1 VEEHTILGLLALV
14 GGEFLAAIKK
24 VLGVAVVGV
33 VVLYVAERTLIKRHI
48 VSEILPMWSMLMAY
62 FLTMKGRLSE
72 IERVSGDALVRL
84 GVLEESSGENEEH
97 RFGTEMWKESAT
109 GSVRHELKRCLQES
123 RLSADETLNLFAP
136 VKSALLKL
144 KNDTELFR
152 AYSNHLSSKI
162 ASLWSEKLHVLNAMG
177 GGVES
182 VQVVS
187 KEAEALDFYIAR
199 HLDIFL
205 LYLESYVAGD
215 RDDVICE
222 NLANYWPY
230 FLGQPDRLL
239 ATARESFLREHL
251 SEQERKTLTLRGR
264 VQFIEEALA
273 ETREE
278 IGKKISKDLPEVEA
292 RTIWGR

>member
-1 VEEHTILGLLALV
+1 MEEHTILGLLALV
-14 GGEFLAAIKK
+14 GGDFLGAIKK

-33 VVLYVAERTLIKRHI
+33 VVLFVAERTLIKRHI

-84 GVLEESSGENEEH
+84 GVLEESSGENKEH
-97 RFGTEMWKESAT
+97 RFGPEMWKESAT
-109 GSVRHELKRCLQES
+109 HSVRHELKRCLQES

-152 AYSNHLSSKI
+152 AYSSHLSSKI

-239 ATARESFLREHL
+239 ATAREDFLREHL

-264 VQFIEEALA
+264 VQFIEEALT

-278 IGKKISKDLPEVEA
+278 IGHKINKELPEVEA

>member
-1 VEEHTILGLLALV
+1 MEEHTILGLLALV
-14 GGEFLAAIKK
+14 GGEFFAAIKK
-24 VLGVAVVGV
+24 IAGVAVVGV
-33 VVLYVAERTLIKRHI
+33 VVLFVAERTLIKRHI

-84 GVLEESSGENEEH
+84 GVLAESSGENKEH

-109 GSVRHELKRCLQES
+109 GSIRHELKRCLQES

-162 ASLWSEKLHVLNAMG
+162 ASLWSEKLHVLNAVG

-239 ATARESFLREHL
+239 ATAREDFLREHI

-278 IGKKISKDLPEVEA
+278 IGQKINKDLPEVEA

>member
-1 VEEHTILGLLALV
+1 MEEYTVLGLLASV

-24 VLGVAVVGV
+24 IVGVAIVGV
-33 VVLYVAERTLIKRHI
+33 VVLFVAERTLIKRHI

-84 GVLEESSGENEEH
+84 GVLEESSGENKEH

-109 GSVRHELKRCLQES
+109 GSIRHELKRCLQES

-239 ATARESFLREHL
+239 ATARENFLREHL
-251 SEQERKTLTLRGR
+251 GEQERRTLTLRGR

-278 IGKKISKDLPEVEA
+278 IGQKINKDLPEVEA

>member
-1 VEEHTILGLLALV
+1 MEEHTILGFLALL
-14 GGEFLAAIKK
+14 GGDFLAAIKK

-33 VVLYVAERTLIKRHI
+33 VVLFVAERTLIKRHI

-84 GVLEESSGENEEH
+84 GVLAESSGENKEH

-109 GSVRHELKRCLQES
+109 RSIRHELKRCLQES

-162 ASLWSEKLHVLNAMG
+162 ASLWSEKLHVLNAVG

-215 RDDVICE
+215 HDDIICE

-239 ATARESFLREHL
+239 ATAREDFLREHL
-251 SEQERKTLTLRGR
+251 SERERKTLTLRGR

-273 ETREE
+273 ETRGE
-278 IGKKISKDLPEVEA
+278 IGHKINKDLPEVEA

>member
-1 VEEHTILGLLALV
+1 MEEHTILGLLALV
-14 GGEFLAAIKK
+14 GGEFFAAIKK
-24 VLGVAVVGV
+24 IAGVAVVGV
-33 VVLYVAERTLIKRHI
+33 VVLFVAERTLIKRHI

-84 GVLEESSGENEEH
+84 GVLAESSGENKEH

-109 GSVRHELKRCLQES
+109 GSIRHELKRCLQES

-239 ATARESFLREHL
+239 ATARENFLREHL
-251 SEQERKTLTLRGR
+251 GEQERITLTLRGR

-278 IGKKISKDLPEVEA
+278 IGKKINKDLPEVEA

>member
-1 VEEHTILGLLALV
+1 MEEHTILGLLALV
-14 GGEFLAAIKK
+14 GGEFFAAIKK
-24 VLGVAVVGV
+24 IAGVAVVGV
-33 VVLYVAERTLIKRHI
+33 VVLFVAERTLIKRHI

-84 GVLEESSGENEEH
+84 GVLAESSGENKEH

-109 GSVRHELKRCLQES
+109 GSIRHELKRCLQES

-162 ASLWSEKLHVLNAMG
+162 ASLWSEKLHVLNAVG

-239 ATARESFLREHL
+239 ATARENFLREHL
-251 SEQERKTLTLRGR
+251 GEQERKTLTLRGR

-278 IGKKISKDLPEVEA
+278 IGKKINKDLPEVEA

>member
-1 VEEHTILGLLALV
+1 MEEYTVLGLLASM

-24 VLGVAVVGV
+24 IVGVAVVGV
-33 VVLYVAERTLIKRHI
+33 VVLFVAERTLIKRHI

-84 GVLEESSGENEEH
+84 GVLAESSGENKEH

-109 GSVRHELKRCLQES
+109 GSIRHELKRCLQES

-152 AYSNHLSSKI
+152 AYSRHLSSKI
-162 ASLWSEKLHVLNAMG
+162 ASLWSEKLHVLNAVG

-239 ATARESFLREHL
+239 ATARENFLREHL
-251 SEQERKTLTLRGR
+251 GEQERRTLTLRGR
-264 VQFIEEALA
+264 VQFIEETLA

-278 IGKKISKDLPEVEA
+278 IGQKINKDLPEVEA

>member
-1 VEEHTILGLLALV
+1 MEEHTILGLLALV

>member
-1 VEEHTILGLLALV
+1 MEEHTILGLLALV
-14 GGEFLAAIKK
+14 GGEFFAAIKK
-24 VLGVAVVGV
+24 IAGVAVVGV
-33 VVLYVAERTLIKRHI
+33 VVLFVAERTLIKRHI

-84 GVLEESSGENEEH
+84 GVLAESSGENKEH

-109 GSVRHELKRCLQES
+109 GSIRHELKRCLQDS

-152 AYSNHLSSKI
+152 AYSSHLSNKI
-162 ASLWSEKLHVLNAMG
+162 ASLWSEKLHVLNAVG

-239 ATARESFLREHL
+239 ATARENFLREHL
-251 SEQERKTLTLRGR
+251 GEQERKTLTLRGR

-278 IGKKISKDLPEVEA
+278 IGQKINKDLPEVEA

>member
-1 VEEHTILGLLALV
+1 MEEHTIVGLLALL
-14 GGEFLAAIKK
+14 GGDFLAAIKK
-24 VLGVAVVGV
+24 VVGVAVVGV
-33 VVLYVAERTLIKRHI
+33 VVLFVAERTLIKRHI

-84 GVLEESSGENEEH
+84 GVLAESSGENKEH

-109 GSVRHELKRCLQES
+109 GSIRHDLKRCLQDS

-162 ASLWSEKLHVLNAMG
+162 ASLWSEKLHVLNAVG

-239 ATARESFLREHL
+239 ATAREDFLREHL
-251 SEQERKTLTLRGR
+251 GERERKTLTLRGR

-273 ETREE
+273 ETRKE
-278 IGKKISKDLPEVEA
+278 IGQKINKDLPKVEA

>member
-1 VEEHTILGLLALV
+1 MEEHTILGLLALV
-14 GGEFLAAIKK
+14 GGEFLAAVKK
-24 VLGVAVVGV
+24 IAGVAVVGL
-33 VVLYVAERTLIKRHI
+33 VVLFVAERTLIKRHI

-72 IERVSGDALVRL
+72 IERVSSDALVRL
-84 GVLEESSGENEEH
+84 GVLAESSGENKEH

-109 GSVRHELKRCLQES
+109 GSIRYDLKRCLQES

-152 AYSNHLSSKI
+152 AYSSHLSNKI
-162 ASLWSEKLHVLNAMG
+162 ASLWSEKLHVLNAVG

-239 ATARESFLREHL
+239 ATARENFLREHL
-251 SEQERKTLTLRGR
+251 GEQERKTLTLRGR

-278 IGKKISKDLPEVEA
+278 IGQKINKDLPEVEA

>member
-1 VEEHTILGLLALV
+1 MEEHTILGLLALV
-14 GGEFLAAIKK
+14 GGEFFAAIKK
-24 VLGVAVVGV
+24 IAGVAVVGV
-33 VVLYVAERTLIKRHI
+33 VVLFVAERTLIKRHI

-84 GVLEESSGENEEH
+84 GVLAESSGENKEH

-109 GSVRHELKRCLQES
+109 GSIRYDLKRCLQES

-152 AYSNHLSSKI
+152 AYSRHLSSKI
-162 ASLWSEKLHVLNAMG
+162 ASLWSEKLHVLNAVG

-239 ATARESFLREHL
+239 ATARENFLREHL
-251 SEQERKTLTLRGR
+251 GEQERKTLTLRGR

-278 IGKKISKDLPEVEA
+278 IGQKINKDLPEVEA

>member
-1 VEEHTILGLLALV
+1 MEEHTILGLLALL
-14 GGEFLAAIKK
+14 GGEFFAAIKK
-24 VLGVAVVGV
+24 IAGVAVVGV
-33 VVLYVAERTLIKRHI
+33 VVLFVAERTLIKRHI

-84 GVLEESSGENEEH
+84 GVLAESSGENKEH

-109 GSVRHELKRCLQES
+109 GSIRHELKRCLQES

-239 ATARESFLREHL
+239 ATAREDFLREHL

-278 IGKKISKDLPEVEA
+278 IGHKINKDLPEVEA

>member
-24 VLGVAVVGV
+24 IVGVAVVGV
-33 VVLYVAERTLIKRHI
+33 VVLFVAERTLIKRHI

-72 IERVSGDALVRL
+72 IERISGDALVRL
-84 GVLEESSGENEEH
+84 GVLAESSGENKGH
-97 RFGTEMWKESAT
+97 RFDTEMWKESAT
-109 GSVRHELKRCLQES
+109 RSVRHELKRCLQES

-136 VKSALLKL
+136 AKSALLKL

-162 ASLWSEKLHVLNAMG
+162 ASLWSEKLHVLNAVG

-239 ATARESFLREHL
+239 ATAREDFLREHL
-251 SEQERKTLTLRGR
+251 GERERKTLTLRGR
-264 VQFIEEALA
+264 VRFIEEALA

-278 IGKKISKDLPEVEA
+278 IGQKINKDLPEVEA

>member
-1 VEEHTILGLLALV
+1 
-14 GGEFLAAIKK
+14 
-24 VLGVAVVGV
+24 
-33 VVLYVAERTLIKRHI
+33 
-48 VSEILPMWSMLMAY
+48 MLMAY

-84 GVLEESSGENEEH
+84 GVLEENSAENKEH
-97 RFGTEMWKESAT
+97 RFDTEMWKESAT
-109 GSVRHELKRCLQES
+109 RSIRHELKRCLQES
-123 RLSADETLNLFAP
+123 RIAAEETLDLFAP

-152 AYSNHLSSKI
+152 AYSNHLSRKI
-162 ASLWSEKLHVLNAMG
+162 ASLWSEKLHVLNAVG

-187 KEAEALDFYIAR
+187 REAEALDFYIAR

-239 ATARESFLREHL
+239 ATAREDFLREHL
-251 SEQERKTLTLRGR
+251 SERERKTLTLRGR
-264 VQFIEEALA
+264 VQFIEEALT

-278 IGKKISKDLPEVEA
+278 IGHKINEDLPEIEA

>member
-1 VEEHTILGLLALV
+1 MEEHTILGLLAVL
-14 GGEFLAAIKK
+14 GSDFLEAIEK

-33 VVLYVAERTLIKRHI
+33 VVLFVAERTLINRHI

-84 GVLEESSGENEEH
+84 GVLAESSGENKEH

-109 GSVRHELKRCLQES
+109 GSIRHELKRCLQES

-162 ASLWSEKLHVLNAMG
+162 ASLWSEKLHVLNAVG

-239 ATARESFLREHL
+239 ATARENFLREHL
-251 SEQERKTLTLRGR
+251 GEQERKTLTLRGR

-278 IGKKISKDLPEVEA
+278 IGKKINRDLPEVEA

>member
-1 VEEHTILGLLALV
+1 VEEHTILELLASL

-24 VLGVAVVGV
+24 IAGVAIVGV
-33 VVLYVAERTLIKRHI
+33 VVLFVAERTLIKRHI

-84 GVLEESSGENEEH
+84 GVLAESAGENKEH
-97 RFGTEMWKESAT
+97 RFGIEMWKESAT
-109 GSVRHELKRCLQES
+109 RSVRHELKRCLQES
-123 RLSADETLNLFAP
+123 RLSADETLDLFAP

-152 AYSNHLSSKI
+152 AYSRHLSSKI
-162 ASLWSEKLHVLNAMG
+162 ASLWSEKLHVLNAVG

-239 ATARESFLREHL
+239 ATARENFLREHL
-251 SEQERKTLTLRGR
+251 GEQERRTLTLRGR
-264 VQFIEEALA
+264 VQFIEETLA

-278 IGKKISKDLPEVEA
+278 IGQKINKDLPEVEA

>member
-1 VEEHTILGLLALV
+1 MEDYTILGLLASV
-14 GGEFLAAIKK
+14 GGDFLGAIKK
-24 VLGVAVVGV
+24 VLGIAFVGV
-33 VVLYVAERTLIKRHI
+33 VVLFVAERTLIKRHI

-84 GVLEESSGENEEH
+84 GVLEESSGENKEH
-97 RFGTEMWKESAT
+97 RFSTEMWKESAT

-123 RLSADETLNLFAP
+123 RLSADETLDLFAP

-144 KNDTELFR
+144 KIDTELFR
-152 AYSNHLSSKI
+152 AYSGHLSSKM

-187 KEAEALDFYIAR
+187 KEAQALDFYIAR

-239 ATARESFLREHL
+239 ATARVDFLREHL

-278 IGKKISKDLPEVEA
+278 IGKKINKDLPEVEA
-292 RTIWGR
+292 HTIWGR

>member
-1 VEEHTILGLLALV
+1 MEEHTIVGLLALL

-33 VVLYVAERTLIKRHI
+33 VVLFVAERTLIKRHI

-84 GVLEESSGENEEH
+84 GVLAESSGENKEH

-109 GSVRHELKRCLQES
+109 GSIRHDLKRCLQDS

-162 ASLWSEKLHVLNAMG
+162 ASLWSEKLHVLNAVG

-239 ATARESFLREHL
+239 ATARENFLREHL
-251 SEQERKTLTLRGR
+251 GEQERKTLTLRGR

-278 IGKKISKDLPEVEA
+278 IGSKINKDLPEVEA

>member
-1 VEEHTILGLLALV
+1 MEEQTILGLLALL
-14 GGEFLAAIKK
+14 GGDFLAAIKK
-24 VLGVAVVGV
+24 IVGVAIVGV
-33 VVLYVAERTLIKRHI
+33 VVLFVAERTLIKRHI
-48 VSEILPMWSMLMAY
+48 VSEVLPMWSMLMAY

-72 IERVSGDALVRL
+72 IERISGDALVRL
-84 GVLEESSGENEEH
+84 DVLAESSGENKEH

-109 GSVRHELKRCLQES
+109 GSIRHELKRCLQES
-123 RLSADETLNLFAP
+123 RLSTDETLNLFAL

-162 ASLWSEKLHVLNAMG
+162 TSLWSEKLHVLNAVG

-215 RDDVICE
+215 RDDVVCE

-230 FLGQPDRLL
+230 FLGQTDRLL
-239 ATARESFLREHL
+239 ATARKDFLREHL
-251 SEQERKTLTLRGR
+251 GERERKTLTLRGR

-278 IGKKISKDLPEVEA
+278 IGQKINKDLPEVEA
-292 RTIWGR
+292 HTIWGR

>member
-1 VEEHTILGLLALV
+1 MEEYTVLGLLASV

-24 VLGVAVVGV
+24 IVGVAIVGV
-33 VVLYVAERTLIKRHI
+33 VVLFVAERTLIKRHI

-84 GVLEESSGENEEH
+84 GVLEESSGENKEH

-109 GSVRHELKRCLQES
+109 GSIRHELKRCLQES

-144 KNDTELFR
+144 KNDTGLFR
-152 AYSNHLSSKI
+152 AYSRHLSSKI
-162 ASLWSEKLHVLNAMG
+162 ASLWSEKLHVLNAVG

-239 ATARESFLREHL
+239 ATARENFLREHL
-251 SEQERKTLTLRGR
+251 GEQERRTLTLRGR

-278 IGKKISKDLPEVEA
+278 IGQKINKDLPEVEA
-292 RTIWGR
+292 GTIWGR

>member
-1 VEEHTILGLLALV
+1 MEEHTILGLLALV
-14 GGEFLAAIKK
+14 GGEFFAAIKK
-24 VLGVAVVGV
+24 IAGVAVVGV
-33 VVLYVAERTLIKRHI
+33 VVLFVAERTLIKRHI

-84 GVLEESSGENEEH
+84 DVLAESSGENKEH

-109 GSVRHELKRCLQES
+109 GSVRHELKRCLQDS

-152 AYSNHLSSKI
+152 AYSSHLSNKI
-162 ASLWSEKLHVLNAMG
+162 ASLWSEKLHVLNAVG

-239 ATARESFLREHL
+239 ATARENFLREHL
-251 SEQERKTLTLRGR
+251 GEQERKTLTLRGR

-278 IGKKISKDLPEVEA
+278 IGQKINKDLPEVEA

>member
-1 VEEHTILGLLALV
+1 MEEHTILGILAMV
-14 GGEFLAAIKK
+14 GGDFLSAIKK
-24 VLGVAVVGV
+24 VFGVAVVGV
-33 VVLYVAERTLIKRHI
+33 VVLFVAERTLIKRHI

-84 GVLEESSGENEEH
+84 GVLEQSSAENKEH
-97 RFGTEMWKESAT
+97 RFDTEMWKESAT
-109 GSVRHELKRCLQES
+109 HSVRHELKRCLQES
-123 RLSADETLNLFAP
+123 RLSADETLDLFAP

-162 ASLWSEKLHVLNAMG
+162 ASLWSEKLHVLNAVG

-215 RDDVICE
+215 RD
-222 NLANYWPY
+222 
-230 FLGQPDRLL
+230 
-239 ATARESFLREHL
+239 EHL
-251 SEQERKTLTLRGR
+251 S
-264 VQFIEEALA
+264 
-273 ETREE
+273 
-278 IGKKISKDLPEVEA
+278 
-292 RTIWGR
+292 

>member
-1 VEEHTILGLLALV
+1 VEDYTILELLASV
-14 GGEFLAAIKK
+14 GGDFLGAIKK
-24 VLGVAVVGV
+24 VFGIAFVGV
-33 VVLYVAERTLIKRHI
+33 VVLFVAERTLVKRHI

-84 GVLEESSGENEEH
+84 GVLEESSGENKEH
-97 RFGTEMWKESAT
+97 RFSTEMWKESAT
-109 GSVRHELKRCLQES
+109 GSVRHELKRCLQKS
-123 RLSADETLNLFAP
+123 RLSADETLDLFAP
-136 VKSALLKL
+136 IKSALLKL
-144 KNDTELFR
+144 KIDTELFR
-152 AYSNHLSSKI
+152 AYSGHLSSKM

-187 KEAEALDFYIAR
+187 KEAQALDFYIAR

-239 ATARESFLREHL
+239 ATARVDFLREHL

-273 ETREE
+273 ETRED
-278 IGKKISKDLPEVEA
+278 IGKKINKDLPEVEA
-292 RTIWGR
+292 HTIWGR

>member
-14 GGEFLAAIKK
+14 GGEFFAAIKK
-24 VLGVAVVGV
+24 ITGVAVVGV
-33 VVLYVAERTLIKRHI
+33 VVLFVAERTLIKRHI

-84 GVLEESSGENEEH
+84 GVLAESSGENKEH

-109 GSVRHELKRCLQES
+109 GSIRYDLKRCLQES

-162 ASLWSEKLHVLNAMG
+162 ASLWSEKLHVLNAVG

-239 ATARESFLREHL
+239 ATARENFLREHL
-251 SEQERKTLTLRGR
+251 GEQERKTLTLRGR

-278 IGKKISKDLPEVEA
+278 IGQKINKDLPEVEA

>member
-1 VEEHTILGLLALV
+1 MEEHTILGLLALV
-14 GGEFLAAIKK
+14 GDEFFAAIKK
-24 VLGVAVVGV
+24 IAGVAVVGV
-33 VVLYVAERTLIKRHI
+33 VVLFVAERTLIKRHI

-84 GVLEESSGENEEH
+84 GVLAESSGENKEH

-109 GSVRHELKRCLQES
+109 GSIRHELKRCLQES

-162 ASLWSEKLHVLNAMG
+162 ASLWSEKLHVLNAVG

-239 ATARESFLREHL
+239 ATAREDFLREHL

-278 IGKKISKDLPEVEA
+278 IGQKINKDLPEVEA